1 MNRLNTGCNFAG
13 IAPIFKK
20 LRSFVYVLA
29 QVKFPHL
36 LCSLFVPVLECSN
49 FVKMITDINELKY
62 WVSFSKIP
70 GVGRVKISQLLE
82 YLTLLSNA
90 WNAPPAELKNAGLDS
105 KSVTAIVNWR
115 SKISPDIEMD
125 NLHKYKVKAITCNAP
140 EYSKRLK
147 EIHDYP
153 PIIYVRG
160 SLLPEDECC
169 LAVVG
174 TRRTTA
180 YGRQVTEELI
190 TDLAKNKIAVVSG
203 LAKGIDSV
211 AHRAALDAG
220 GRTIAVFAS
229 GLDIVYPAE
238 NAHLAREIMEHG
250 ALISEYPLGTRPKA
264 DNFPRRNRIMSGI
277 SLGVLV
283 IEAGEKSGA
292 LITAE
297 QALQQ
302 NREVFAIPGSI
313 LSPMSRGTNSL
324 IQQGAKLV
332 RNHVDILEELNL
344 AIVTQQL
351 EMKEL
356 LPSDKTEALLLKQLH
371 SEPVHIDEICRR
383 SGLATALVSS
393 TLTLMELKGMVKQ
406 VGGMNYSL
414 AREIRE
420 EYQVK
425 VT

>member
-1 MNRLNTGCNFAG
+1 
-13 IAPIFKK
+13 
-20 LRSFVYVLA
+20 
-29 QVKFPHL
+29 
-36 LCSLFVPVLECSN
+36 
-49 FVKMITDINELKY
+49 
-62 WVSFSKIP
+62 
-70 GVGRVKISQLLE
+70 
-82 YLTLLSNA
+82 
-90 WNAPPAELKNAGLDS
+90 
-105 KSVTAIVNWR
+105 
-115 SKISPDIEMD
+115 MD
-125 NLHKYKVKAITCNAP
+125 NLNKYKVKAITCNSP
-140 EYSKRLK
+140 DYPQRLK

-153 PIIYVRG
+153 PLIYVRG
-160 SLLPEDECC
+160 TILPEDECC

-174 TRRTTA
+174 TRRATA
-180 YGRQVTEELI
+180 YGRQVTEEI
-190 TDLAKNKIAVVSG
+190 VTDLAKNKITMVSG
-203 LAKGIDSV
+203 LAKGIDSI
-211 AHRAALDAG
+211 AHRAALEAG

-238 NAHLAREIMEHG
+238 NARLARDIMEHG

-313 LSPMSRGTNSL
+313 LSPMSRGTNNL

-332 RNHVDILEELNL
+332 RNYVDILEELNL

-356 LPSDKTEALLLKQLH
+356 LPSDKTEALLLKQFH
-371 SEPVHIDEICRR
+371 GEPIHIDEICRC
-383 SGLATALVSS
+383 SGLAASLVSS
-393 TLTLMELKGMVKQ
+393 TLTMMELKGMVKQ
-406 VGGMNYSL
+406 VGGMNYTL

-425 VT
+425 VK